1 MKKPNQREDI
11 NVKKVFSDGKT
22 LDRAFILPIVGLLL
36 LVPPVANIFQLDV
49 YLAGIP
55 FTALYL
61 FSVWGLLIVGA
72 IALSRKLRAH
82 PQDRQETAQENLPV
96 E

>member
-1 MKKPNQREDI
+1 MKKPNQKEDI
-11 NVKKVFSDGKT
+11 NVKKVFSGGKI

-36 LVPPVANIFQLDV
+36 LIPPVANIFQLDV

-61 FSVWGLLIVGA
+61 FTVWGLLIAGA
-72 IALSRKLRAH
+72 IVLSRKLRAD
-82 PQDRQETAQENLPV
+82 PQGRQETGQEKLPV

>member
-11 NVKKVFSDGKT
+11 NVKKVFSGGKT
-22 LDRAFILPIVGLLL
+22 LDRAFILPIVGLLF

>member
-1 MKKPNQREDI
+1 MNKQNQTEDR
-11 NVKKVFSDGKT
+11 NANKVFSGGKI
-22 LDRAFILPIVGLLL
+22 LDRAFVLPIIGLLF

-49 YLAGIP
+49 FLGGIP

-61 FSVWGLLIVGA
+61 FTVWGLLIVGA
-72 IALSRKLRAH
+72 IVLSGKLRNY
-82 PQDRQETAQENLPV
+82 PQDRQEAKQENLPV